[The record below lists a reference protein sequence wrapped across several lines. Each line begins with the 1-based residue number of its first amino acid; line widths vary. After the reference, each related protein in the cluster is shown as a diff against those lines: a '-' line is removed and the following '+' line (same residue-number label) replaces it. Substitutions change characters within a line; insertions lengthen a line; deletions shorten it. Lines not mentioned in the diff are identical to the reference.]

1 MLFRSHTAR
10 THPGHVNLKHVPFAS
25 RTLNVNAPM
34 SGSIRRTNVFVN
46 SANQANRNARVY
58 YTPLTQGLSYRRA
71 NGSFIDVSHANV
83 PHGLR
88 LFPGGRARVLAE
100 VQLMLSPAMNEY
112 GTFLAPGSGPRMAG
126 PLSNAELLNN
136 ITHQIF
142 SGRGNI
148 NATRYTNDQKQRLA
162 AKLKNKIHTLKN
174 KYKKQKADG
183 VNEKIY
189 GMARNQ
195 MLAYQRGL
203 AAVEPLSG
211 AVKSPRIRNETP
223 NRWTP
228 GSAGRENYVKLAPLK
243 SPHIVVKRKGLTT
256 LYLNPGSL
264 IKYIK
269 GGTGASIVKSNLR
282 DWLRQMRR
290 NNPTVPL
297 FKHPESKNK
306 MIRPKN
312 IRFSK

>member
-1 MLFRSHTAR
+1 MWSEIEKILAHTAR

-203 AAVEPLSG
+203 AAERCREESTDPERDAESVDAGECRTGKLRETSSPEVTSYRGETQRTHDVVFESGVTHQIHQGRYGRVHRQVEPS
-211 AVKSPRIRNETP
+211 
-223 NRWTP
+223 
-228 GSAGRENYVKLAPLK
+228 
-243 SPHIVVKRKGLTT
+243 
-256 LYLNPGSL
+256 
-264 IKYIK
+264 
-269 GGTGASIVKSNLR
+269 
-282 DWLRQMRR
+282 
-290 NNPTVPL
+290 
-297 FKHPESKNK
+297 
-306 MIRPKN
+306 
-312 IRFSK
+312 